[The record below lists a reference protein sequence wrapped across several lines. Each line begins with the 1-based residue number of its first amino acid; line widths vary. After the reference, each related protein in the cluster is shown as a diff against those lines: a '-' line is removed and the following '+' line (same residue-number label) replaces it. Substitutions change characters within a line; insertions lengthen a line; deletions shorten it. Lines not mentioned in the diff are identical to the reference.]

1 MGTTD
6 KLTPCLWFD
15 KQGLEAAEFYVSLF
29 KNSQIT
35 DVSHYPDGTPM
46 MVAFE
51 LDGRPYT
58 ALNGGPEYTLNE
70 AFSISISC
78 DGQDEVDEYWDKLI
92 ADGGEPGR
100 CAWLKDRFGVS
111 WQVVPIQLMQALSDP
126 DPGRSQRAMQAMMG
140 MSKIDIA
147 ELQRAA
153 DAG

>member
-1 MGTTD
+1 MTD

-15 KQGLEAAEFYVSLF
+15 KQGLEAAEFYVSIF

-35 DVSHYPDGTPM
+35 DVSHYPDGSPL

-51 LDGRPYT
+51 LDGRPYQ
-58 ALNGGPEYTLNE
+58 ALNGGPNYTLNE

-111 WQVVPIQLMQALSDP
+111 WQVVPIQLVQALSDP
-126 DPGRSQRAMQAMMG
+126 DPVRAGRAMQAMLG